1 MAVGSILSSPLGLM
15 LTSSLSSSAKYFVGT
30 QAERAKIVI
39 KSADMYTR
47 DFKRKST
54 MLSKAV
60 LKYINSLQVKK
71 YRNQHQAF
79 VVEGAKSVLEL
90 LRSDFEIQHLFVT
103 EAFEKEYST
112 LLNKELDYQLATEQE
127 LVKAGTFSSN
137 NAALA
142 VASMK
147 SLPAPAISPKDLVIA
162 LDDIRDPGNLGTIIR
177 VADWYSIKTV
187 ICSETCADFY
197 NPKVISATMGS
208 FTRVQVHYLDLPVW
222 LQQHT
227 NTHKIFGASLD
238 GENIHA
244 MQLKPEG
251 IIVLGN
257 EANGIRTEVARQVNS
272 LIKIPAFGQAESLN
286 VATATAI
293 IIDNFR
299 RSQY

>member
-1 MAVGSILSSPLGLM
+1 
-15 LTSSLSSSAKYFVGT
+15 
-30 QAERAKIVI
+30 
-39 KSADMYTR
+39 
-47 DFKRKST
+47 

-60 LKYINSLQVKK
+60 VKYIKSLQVKK

-90 LRSDFEIQHLFVT
+90 LQSGFALQHLFVT
-103 EAFEKEYST
+103 EDFLRDHTA
-112 LLNKELDYQLATEQE
+112 LLAKGLKYEVVTEEE

-147 SLPAPAISPKDLVIA
+147 QLQPLQISPSDLVIA

-177 VADWYSIKTV
+177 IADWYGIHNV
-187 ICSETCADFY
+187 VCSETCADFY
-197 NPKVISATMGS
+197 NPKVISSTMGS
-208 FTRVQVHYLDLPVW
+208 FTRVQVYYLDLPAW

-227 NTHKIFGASLD
+227 GKYKIYGAALS
-238 GENIHA
+238 GENLHR
-244 MQLKPEG
+244 MQLRPEG
-251 IIVLGN
+251 IVVLGN
-257 EANGIRTEVARQVNS
+257 EANGIRPEVAQQVNQ
-272 LIKIPAFGQAESLN
+272 LIKIPAFGGAESLN

-299 RSQY
+299 RNS